1 MMTKGLC
8 VRVKDLCECVCA
20 MQRIMR
26 KSGICP
32 LVERENKID
41 VLMGF

>member
-1 MMTKGLC
+1 
-8 VRVKDLCECVCA
+8 

-41 VLMGF
+41 VLMGFWVLKFKYLKVFRFFL